1 MQTIKI
7 ANHTVKL
14 SAIKAYIVHLKKRK
28 LGNTQEYEDTRA
40 KLHNAIFLSAGFRD
54 SDKTFCGAHIPARVI
69 AQDSPFG
76 DAIASL
82 ISRIRTCP
90 RCHTSMDRND
100 FCWRCNRFITL
111 KDHFR
116 NLEELKVN
124 TDEKLRSW

>member
-28 LGNTQEYEDTRA
+28 VEDAQEYEYIRA
-40 KLHNAIFLSAGFRD
+40 KLHNAIYLSAGFRD

-69 AQDSPFG
+69 AKDSPFS
-76 DAIASL
+76 DVLESL
-82 ISRIRTCP
+82 ISMIRTCP
-90 RCHTSMDRND
+90 RCHTSMGRND
-100 FCWRCNRFITL
+100 FCWTCHRFITL

-116 NLEELKVN
+116 NLDELKDD
-124 TDEKLRSW
+124 TDEKLRDW